1 MTMNNLVLQI
11 LLVAITMH
19 VENYLRFDKEKL
31 FLLLNCAYTSVKTD
45 SLSYRSMNF
54 TRELKDEI
62 KHDEW

>member
-31 FLLLNCAYTSVKTD
+31 FFQLNCAYTSVKTD